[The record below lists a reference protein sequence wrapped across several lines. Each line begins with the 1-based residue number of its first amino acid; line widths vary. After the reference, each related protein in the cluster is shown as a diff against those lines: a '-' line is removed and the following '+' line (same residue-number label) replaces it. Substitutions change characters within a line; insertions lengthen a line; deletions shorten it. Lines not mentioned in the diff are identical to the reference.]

1 MPKAGEGIGTRL
13 RSRPRRP
20 LAASASGRGT
30 AIHQDSDLDQHH
42 QHQDQ
47 DQDQQQ
53 QQDQQQGAGGRHNPR
68 ALKDANNASSSS
80 GAGAGKRGRGTKAS
94 ASAPASSSAA
104 TATAT
109 ATAATAKTKSKKR
122 QAPAPAPAPAAS
134 TASSRSG
141 PRGAPEQEQE
151 RTASEARSSKKPR
164 RSTRS
169 RSRSRSG
176 RAAAAAAVDDADA
189 SDADADA
196 EAALRRGAEE
206 APAGPGPGPGDLD
219 FLHIPAR
226 YRLTRRDFDGG
237 RNFTTGMAPQ
247 DRDGGGGGGGGDRT
261 GPGGGV
267 LRVAP
272 YVADLFQHL
281 YQAEARDAVTPYMD
295 SQPDI
300 NSKMRAIL
308 IDWLVEVHMKFRLV
322 PETLY
327 LCVNLIDRYCIMA
340 DIRRS
345 ELQLVG
351 VTALLIA
358 CKYEEIY
365 PPEVRDCVYI
375 TDRAYNRQQVLDM
388 EQDILDR
395 LEFRITVPTA
405 HPFLGRYLDLAGAS
419 DVARHTASF
428 YMERTLQE
436 HDLLH
441 HRPSMVALA
450 AVLLAMN
457 NPTVL
462 ELEGGGGGGEVEDG
476 GDGANPGGRAPGM
489 SPLLLEYTGFEA
501 DGVREVAALICSKV
515 EEEPVTASRRQLVA
529 VKRKFDADKYLR
541 VSSVCAMPRVSH
553 LD

>member
-1 MPKAGEGIGTRL
+1 
-13 RSRPRRP
+13 
-20 LAASASGRGT
+20 
-30 AIHQDSDLDQHH
+30 
-42 QHQDQ
+42 
-47 DQDQQQ
+47 
-53 QQDQQQGAGGRHNPR
+53 
-68 ALKDANNASSSS
+68 
-80 GAGAGKRGRGTKAS
+80 
-94 ASAPASSSAA
+94 
-104 TATAT
+104 
-109 ATAATAKTKSKKR
+109 
-122 QAPAPAPAPAAS
+122 
-134 TASSRSG
+134 
-141 PRGAPEQEQE
+141 
-151 RTASEARSSKKPR
+151 
-164 RSTRS
+164 
-169 RSRSRSG
+169 
-176 RAAAAAAVDDADA
+176 
-189 SDADADA
+189 
-196 EAALRRGAEE
+196 
-206 APAGPGPGPGDLD
+206 
-219 FLHIPAR
+219 
-226 YRLTRRDFDGG
+226 
-237 RNFTTGMAPQ
+237 
-247 DRDGGGGGGGGDRT
+247 
-261 GPGGGV
+261 
-267 LRVAP
+267 
-272 YVADLFQHL
+272 VADLFQHL

-450 AVLLAMN
+450 AVLL
-457 NPTVL
+457 
-462 ELEGGGGGGEVEDG
+462 
-476 GDGANPGGRAPGM
+476 
-489 SPLLLEYTGFEA
+489 EYTGFEA